1 MFVNL
6 VFSDPHLSYAS
17 HAELRAL
24 YLLTESRTS
33 RFKSTLQT
41 ILLQERDLLPFSSQR
56 VAAIFLLYQLYRSDA
71 ISANPFAAFFIELL
85 QPSVE
90 DDRAAL
96 GLPCGHALR
105 PMERWFL
112 AQLLAPSMPREV

>member
-1 MFVNL
+1 M
-6 VFSDPHLSYAS
+6 
-17 HAELRAL
+17 
-24 YLLTESRTS
+24 
-33 RFKSTLQT
+33 
-41 ILLQERDLLPFSSQR
+41 LLQEGDLLPLSSQR

-71 ISANPFAAFFIELL
+71 VSANPFASFFIELL

-96 GLPCGHALR
+96 GLPCGYTLR

-112 AQLLAPSMPREV
+112 AQLLTPSLPREVRLFHLLEA